1 MSDFEG
7 RIIRLHGDRHQD
19 LQDLLAWFVTGRLDP
34 SEQAEIEAHLK
45 TCADC
50 QAEVRIQRRLG
61 PAIASLP
68 IGVEQGWAAM
78 RRQLETDAA
87 APARRK
93 EPRPIQAHGWPGLG
107 WAAALIV
114 SLAAGGL
121 LLPDVIGGRYH
132 ALGARPAAPSGNL
145 VLIFRPETQ
154 ERTMREMLNASHARL
169 VDGPTAADAYVLH
182 VPPAERA
189 AVLASLRARAD
200 VVLAEP
206 IDPGA
211 GR

>member
-19 LQDLLAWFVTGRLDP
+19 LRDLLAWFVTGRLDP

-45 TCADC
+45 SCSDC
-50 QAEVRIQRRLG
+50 QAEVRLQRRLG

-68 IGVEQGWAAM
+68 VGVDQGWAAM
-78 RRQLETDAA
+78 RRRLGPAA
-87 APARRK
+87 APARRD
-93 EPRPIQAHGWPGLG
+93 RPGSVLARALPGLG

-114 SLAAGGL
+114 SLAAGAL
-121 LLPDVIGGRYH
+121 LAPNLIGDRYH

-145 VLIFRPETQ
+145 VLIFRPEIR
-154 ERTMREMLNASHARL
+154 ERTMRETLNASHARL

-182 VPPAERA
+182 VPPAERTA
-189 AVLASLRARAD
+189 ALATLRARPD